1 MRWQAKARAQ
11 IAHINAVVTPVFNV
25 QFEIESLRDWDRSHV
40 GVQLGPILGELEALD
55 PARDVDL
62 VIGFATPLRGVVARS
77 IHQLGASQLLARH
90 FVMRGMDDEEE
101 IRALEQEF
109 KLISVEER
117 QRLYGERKAHKE
129 VVVFLHEWGHALGLL
144 HHEDKTIIMNPAYDN
159 QQRGFSEFEKRV
171 LALVVSRRL
180 ARPSEP
186 YPETSDLLPL
196 LATAPSDEGSDKDR
210 AELLAFARERAQGGG
225 GAGRGS
231 ASGSASDLAAADVAA
246 FNRAVAA
253 ANAGKKE
260 EGWGALGPVFA
271 HARAGKVGAATWAQL
286 AALAAALGAVSA
298 AEDALARAGR
308 DADTTKLAAQLESTR
323 CQIALPVAGAKIGV
337 PPDKEPAYVAGFWAV
352 LASADAEPA
361 AGRTKLASLA
371 TAFPEAPGV
380 DVLTCDLELRAKHT
394 AAGIKRCEAAL
405 AKFPTAIR
413 AHYLLGLTAA
423 RARKDVVA
431 EQHLRR
437 AILLDPADPAAW
449 SLLAQ
454 IYRSNRDKRRLT
466 DLANQHQTLL
476 SSPLPE

>member
-1 MRWQAKARAQ
+1 
-11 IAHINAVVTPVFNV
+11 
-25 QFEIESLRDWDRSHV
+25 
-40 GVQLGPILGELEALD
+40 
-55 PARDVDL
+55 
-62 VIGFATPLRGVVARS
+62 
-77 IHQLGASQLLARH
+77 
-90 FVMRGMDDEEE
+90 MDDEEE

-144 HHEDKTIIMNPAYDN
+144 HNEDKTIIMNPAYDH

-171 LALVVSRRL
+171 LALVVARRL
-180 ARPSEP
+180 ARPTEL
-186 YPETSDLLPL
+186 YPETADLVPL
-196 LATAPSDEGSDKDR
+196 LAAAPRDEGSDKDR

-225 GAGRGS
+225 GRA
-231 ASGSASDLAAADVAA
+231 ASGSASDLPPADVAA

-253 ANAGKKE
+253 ANAGNKA
-260 EGWGALGPVFA
+260 EGWGALAPVFA
-271 HARAGKVGAATWAQL
+271 HARTGKVAAATWAQL
-286 AALAAALGAVSA
+286 ASLAASLGAVSA
-298 AEDALARAGR
+298 AEDAVTRAGS
-308 DADTTKLAAQLESTR
+308 DADTTKLAAQLASTR
-323 CQIALPVAGAKIGV
+323 YQVALPVAGATIGV
-337 PPDKEPAYVAGFWAV
+337 PPDKEPAYVAGFWEV

-394 AAGIKRCEAAL
+394 AAGVKRCEAAL
-405 AKFPTAIR
+405 TKFPTAIR

-423 RARKDVVA
+423 RARKDMVA

-437 AILLDPADPAAW
+437 AILLDPADPSAW

-454 IYRSNRDKRRLT
+454 IYRANRDKRRLT